1 MAVAPDPS
9 ISTALPRI
17 PGLDAAAVKAV
28 RNSLPGKLLGR
39 TAAILATIALV
50 LGFAELTT
58 GRMENL
64 GLVLSPAWLNSALL
78 IGLSSLIIAVQLLNE
93 WRARRNRK
101 RAAELAIKPA
111 LVPEDYF
118 RIGPYL
124 DNEKDHATFTRPD

>member
-64 GLVLSPAWLNSALL
+64 GLALSPAWLNSALL
-78 IGLSSLIIAVQLLNE
+78 IGLSSLIIAVQLLNGGGRDATAKGQPNSQSSPP
-93 WRARRNRK
+93 WSLRITSGSDLPRQRKGPRR
-101 RAAELAIKPA
+101 
-111 LVPEDYF
+111 F
-118 RIGPYL
+118 
-124 DNEKDHATFTRPD
+124 HST